1 MVRSVASSMS
11 DYDSDRSLSDSDE
24 GSDTSTARAAR
35 ERALDEQAARHR
47 RNLQEWY
54 RRRLVCILCEEA
66 LMASMEGRSSRQL
79 AGRLSAFQRRCPGH
93 SVEGVVDIAAP
104 QLVGALAEA
113 LRHDTSLVLQL
124 YDTPLPPNDAAWI
137 YSDQI
142 GRSTDPQRHVVEQ
155 QMQMLLQRSL
165 SAKLRMGALHSFT
178 RRAITVA
185 GGCLYRDFMLLL
197 WPLLSDEHRLAFQQW
212 FHGWSYGVPELES
225 PADVPEPARGSRAK
239 LFDPNIPDASLNRFL
254 TWNAGG
260 LHAARY
266 AETLAWLEC
275 EREAGR
281 PAQILQNYFEE
292 LYQSSAASQSEW
304 RLTVPFQVRSQQCC
318 GKQLSLYLLKR
329 SAATL
334 TDEPLLT
341 CFGISRPPS
350 EVTGVLI
357 GYHSF
362 EQATVK
368 HRLAQSWAHPL
379 VRQHQESVLSWLK
392 QRSNLLRP
400 CEFCDSWYQAT
411 LHGFFRRRPA
421 ASGGPPPRWRRHPG
435 MEVDRDKRSM
445 GSEGQV
451 TPTQA
456 KFAKGD
462 AKGDRTAEQTGSGK
476 GRTTTSQE
484 PEDDTSQPK
493 PPRDNEPQKPAWTS
507 RGQANQARHGGQWN
521 WPSRRDNR
529 SDRREQDDRIK
540 ELVALVAKLTV
551 RSSHNP
557 WSITDSLYKVG
568 TDWKSQKESSPE
580 SLTQPM
586 RNVMLYCVLNSM
598 LQMMRR
604 LEDPAQKDTI
614 QRAKELNLIEGSTYL
629 YMRWNPTT
637 RAHEK
642 DQADPLEHTEAVA
655 MVSRMM
661 TYTAFP
667 DVVGRFHALRPLTEN
682 LQSDV
687 IPFVL
692 VLQKRSE
699 ASHEMYKMMRRLC
712 RNAATH
718 LVAMTARPAKLGR
731 SQLAQ
736 SVDRLAQQL

>member
-1 MVRSVASSMS
+1 M
-11 DYDSDRSLSDSDE
+11 E
-24 GSDTSTARAAR
+24 GS
-35 ERALDEQAARHR
+35 
-47 RNLQEWY
+47 
-54 RRRLVCILCEEA
+54 
-66 LMASMEGRSSRQL
+66 SSRQR

-93 SVEGVVDIAAP
+93 SVEGVVDIAVP
-104 QLVGALAEA
+104 QMVGAHAEA
-113 LRHDTSLVLQL
+113 WRHDTSLVLQL
-124 YDTPLPPNDAAWI
+124 YDTPLPPNDVAWI

-165 SAKLRMGALHSFT
+165 SATLRMGALHSFA
-178 RRAITVA
+178 RRATTVA

-212 FHGWSYGVPELES
+212 FQGWSYGVPELES
-225 PADVPEPARGSRAK
+225 PADAPEPARGCIRRRPGALRMPLLRAG
-239 LFDPNIPDASLNRFL
+239 FL

-275 EREAGR
+275 EKEAGR
-281 PAQILQNYFEE
+281 PAQDATGMLLSSSEELRILQNYFEE

-304 RLTVPFQVRSQQCC
+304 RLTVPFQVPAVLW
-318 GKQLSLYLLKR
+318 KT
-329 SAATL
+329 A
-334 TDEPLLT
+334 EPLLAEA
-341 CFGISRPPS
+341 ISRDLNVLRFYGMDIALDKTAILLAIQGRAAPHLLRDFTATVRGHRPLSMASSAADQQLAEATAELAQFSKLMETSTPLSTRPPS
-350 EVTGVLI
+350 
-357 GYHSF
+357 
-362 EQATVK
+362 TVEET
-368 HRLAQSWAHPL
+368 P
-379 VRQHQESVLSWLK
+379 
-392 QRSNLLRP
+392 
-400 CEFCDSWYQAT
+400 
-411 LHGFFRRRPA
+411 
-421 ASGGPPPRWRRHPG
+421 PG
-435 MEVDRDKRSM
+435 MDVDRDKRSM
-445 GSEGQV
+445 GSEGQT

-493 PPRDNEPQKPAWTS
+493 PPRDNKPQKPAWTS
-507 RGQANQARHGGQWN
+507 RGQANQARQGGQWN

-529 SDRREQDDRIK
+529 SDRREQDDRVK
-540 ELVALVAKLTV
+540 ELIALVAKLTV
-551 RSSHNP
+551 RLEDQMAVNNLDSEFVLFFQTRSSHNP

-586 RNVMLYCVLNSM
+586 RNVMLYCVLSSM

-604 LEDPAQKDTI
+604 LEDQAQKDTI
-614 QRAKELNLIEGSTYL
+614 ERAKELNLIEGSTYL

-642 DQADPLEHTEAVA
+642 DQADPLEHTDAVA

-692 VLQKRSE
+692 VLQNRSE

-712 RNAATH
+712 RNAVTH